1 MSQWREVK
9 LDKEFT
15 PVEIPT
21 DLYEQIEEKIKDTE
35 VSSVADFILTLL
47 KEKLSKDQEETDSLS
62 SEDEE
67 KVKERLKALGYM
79 D

>member
-1 MSQWREVK
+1 M
-9 LDKEFT
+9 DKRFT
-15 PVEIPT
+15 TVEIPT
-21 DLYEQIEEKIKDTE
+21 DLYDQIEEKIKNTE
-35 VSSVADFILTLL
+35 VLSAADFIITLL
-47 KEKLSKDQEETDSLS
+47 KEKLSKDQKETDSLS

>member
-1 MSQWREVK
+1 M
-9 LDKEFT
+9 DKENT
-15 PVEIPT
+15 LVEIPT
-21 DLYEQIEEKIKDTE
+21 DLYKQVEEKIKKSE
-35 VSSVADFILTLL
+35 LSSVADFITTLL
-47 KEKLSKDQEETDSLS
+47 KDKLSIDQPETDSLS

>member
-1 MSQWREVK
+1 MDNEYTS
-9 LDKEFT
+9 
-15 PVEIPT
+15 VEIPAE
-21 DLYEQIEEKIKDTE
+21 LYKQIEEKIQTSNM
-35 VSSVADFILTLL
+35 SSVADFITTLL
-47 KEKLSKDQEETDSLS
+47 KENLSSDQAQAETETDSLS

>member
-1 MSQWREVK
+1 MNKDYTS
-9 LDKEFT
+9 
-15 PVEIPT
+15 VEIPT
-21 DLYEQIEEKIKDTE
+21 DIFKQIEEKIRNSD
-35 VSSVADFILTLL
+35 VPSVADFITTLL
-47 KEKLSKDQEETDSLS
+47 KKKLSSDQSETDSLS

>member
-1 MSQWREVK
+1 M
-9 LDKEFT
+9 DKEYT

-21 DLYEQIEEKIKDTE
+21 DLYKQIEDKISNSD
-35 VSSVADFILTLL
+35 VSSVADFVTTLL
-47 KEKLSKDQEETDSLS
+47 KDKLSIDQPETDSLS

>member
-1 MSQWREVK
+1 M
-9 LDKEFT
+9 DKEYT

-21 DLYEQIEEKIKDTE
+21 DLYKQIEKIISNSDM
-35 VSSVADFILTLL
+35 SSVADYITSLL
-47 KEKLSKDQEETDSLS
+47 KEKLSNDKPETGSLS
-62 SEDEE
+62 SDDEE

>member
-1 MSQWREVK
+1 M
-9 LDKEFT
+9 DKENT

-21 DLYEQIEEKIKDTE
+21 DLYKQIEEKIKKSD
-35 VSSVADFILTLL
+35 VSSVADFITTLL
-47 KEKLSKDQEETDSLS
+47 KDKLSIDQSEKDSLS

>member
-1 MSQWREVK
+1 M
-9 LDKEFT
+9 DKKFT
-15 PVEIPT
+15 TVEIPT
-21 DLYEQIEEKIKDTE
+21 DLYDQIEEKIKNTE
-35 VSSVADFILTLL
+35 VLSAADFILTLL
-47 KEKLSKDQEETDSLS
+47 KEKLSKDQKETDSLS

>member
-1 MSQWREVK
+1 M
-9 LDKEFT
+9 DKEYT

-21 DLYEQIEEKIKDTE
+21 DLYKQIEEKIKNSD
-35 VSSVADFILTLL
+35 VSSVADFITTLL
-47 KEKLSKDQEETDSLS
+47 KEKLSSDQTETDSLS

-67 KVKERLKALGYM
+67 KVKARLKALGYM

>member
-1 MSQWREVK
+1 M
-9 LDKEFT
+9 DKKYT

-21 DLYEQIEEKIKDTE
+21 DLYEKIEEKIKNTD
-35 VSSVADFILTLL
+35 VSTVTDFITTLL
-47 KEKLSKDQEETDSLS
+47 KEKLANDQEETDSLS

>member
-1 MSQWREVK
+1 MDKKFTTVK
-9 LDKEFT
+9 
-15 PVEIPT
+15 IPT
-21 DLYEQIEEKIKDTE
+21 DLYDQIEEKIKNTE
-35 VSSVADFILTLL
+35 VLSAADFIITLL
-47 KEKLSKDQEETDSLS
+47 KEKLSKDQKETDSLS

>member
-1 MSQWREVK
+1 M
-9 LDKEFT
+9 DKEYT

-21 DLYEQIEEKIKDTE
+21 DLYEKIEEKIKNTD
-35 VSSVADFILTLL
+35 VSSVANFITTLL
-47 KEKLSKDQEETDSLS
+47 KEKLAKDQEETDSLS

>member
-1 MSQWREVK
+1 M
-9 LDKEFT
+9 DKENT

-21 DLYEQIEEKIKDTE
+21 DLYKKIEEKIKKSE
-35 VSSVADFILTLL
+35 VSSVADFITTLL
-47 KEKLSKDQEETDSLS
+47 KDKLSIDQPETNSLS

>member
-1 MSQWREVK
+1 M
-9 LDKEFT
+9 DKEFT

-35 VSSVADFILTLL
+35 ESSVADFILTLL

>member
-1 MSQWREVK
+1 M
-9 LDKEFT
+9 DKDYT

-21 DLYEQIEEKIKDTE
+21 DLYKQIEEKISHSD
-35 VSSVADFILTLL
+35 VSSVADFITTLL
-47 KEKLSKDQEETDSLS
+47 KEKLSDDQSEGGSLS
-62 SEDEE
+62 SNDEE

>member
-1 MSQWREVK
+1 M
-9 LDKEFT
+9 DKEFT

-21 DLYEQIEEKIKDTE
+21 DLYEQIEEKIKNTE
-35 VSSVADFILTLL
+35 VLSVADFITTLL

>member
-1 MSQWREVK
+1 M
-9 LDKEFT
+9 DKEYT

-21 DLYEQIEEKIKDTE
+21 DLYEKIEEKIKNNELST
-35 VSSVADFILTLL
+35 VADFITTLL
-47 KEKLSKDQEETDSLS
+47 KEKLAKDQEETDSLS

>member
-1 MSQWREVK
+1 M
-9 LDKEFT
+9 DKEYT
-15 PVEIPT
+15 SVEIPT
-21 DLYEQIEEKIKDTE
+21 ELYEKIEEKIKNTD
-35 VSSVADFILTLL
+35 VSTVANFITTLL
-47 KEKLSKDQEETDSLS
+47 EEKLSKDQIETDSMS

>member
-1 MSQWREVK
+1 M
-9 LDKEFT
+9 DKKFT
-15 PVEIPT
+15 TVEIPT
-21 DLYEQIEEKIKDTE
+21 DIYDQIEEKIKNTE
-35 VSSVADFILTLL
+35 VLSAADFILTLL
-47 KEKLSKDQEETDSLS
+47 KEKLSKDQKETDSLS

>member
-1 MSQWREVK
+1 M
-9 LDKEFT
+9 DKEFT

-21 DLYEQIEEKIKDTE
+21 ELYEQIEEKIKDTE
-35 VSSVADFILTLL
+35 VSSVADFILILL

>member
-1 MSQWREVK
+1 MGKEYTRVK
-9 LDKEFT
+9 
-15 PVEIPT
+15 IPI
-21 DLYEQIEEKIKDTE
+21 DLYKQIEEKIKNSD
-35 VSSVADFILTLL
+35 VSSVTDFITTLL
-47 KEKLSKDQEETDSLS
+47 KEKLSSDQPETAPLS

>member
-1 MSQWREVK
+1 M
-9 LDKEFT
+9 DKENT
-15 PVEIPT
+15 LVEIPT
-21 DLYEQIEEKIKDTE
+21 DIYKLIEEKIKKSD
-35 VSSVADFILTLL
+35 VSSVAEFITTLL
-47 KEKLSKDQEETDSLS
+47 KDKLSIDQPETDSLS

>member
-1 MSQWREVK
+1 M
-9 LDKEFT
+9 DKKYT
-15 PVEIPT
+15 PVEIPM
-21 DLYEQIEEKIKDTE
+21 DLYEKIEEKIKNTD
-35 VSSVADFILTLL
+35 VSSVADFITTLL
-47 KEKLSKDQEETDSLS
+47 KEKLAKDQEETDSLS

>member
-1 MSQWREVK
+1 ME
-9 LDKEFT
+9 KETT
-15 PVEIPT
+15 PVEIPK
-21 DLYEQIEEKIKDTE
+21 DLYKQIEEKIAHSGE
-35 VSSVADFILTLL
+35 SSVEGFVIALL
-47 KEKLSKDQEETDSLS
+47 KEKLSSNQAESESLS

>member
-1 MSQWREVK
+1 M
-9 LDKEFT
+9 DKEFT
-15 PVEIPT
+15 PVEIPK
-21 DLYEQIEEKIKDTE
+21 DLYDQIEEKIKNTE
-35 VSSVADFILTLL
+35 VSSVADFITTLL
-47 KEKLSKDQEETDSLS
+47 KEKLSKNQKETDSLS

>member
-1 MSQWREVK
+1 M
-9 LDKEFT
+9 DKEFT
-15 PVEIPT
+15 TVEIPT
-21 DLYEQIEEKIKDTE
+21 DLYDQIEEEIKNTE
-35 VSSVADFILTLL
+35 VLSVADFILTLL
-47 KEKLSKDQEETDSLS
+47 KEKLSKDQKETDSLS

>member
-1 MSQWREVK
+1 M
-9 LDKEFT
+9 DKEYT

-21 DLYEQIEEKIKDTE
+21 DLYKQIEEKIKTSNM
-35 VSSVADFILTLL
+35 SSVTDFITALL
-47 KEKLSKDQEETDSLS
+47 KDSLS
-62 SEDEE
+62 SGQTHNEADSLSREDEE

>member
-1 MSQWREVK
+1 M
-9 LDKEFT
+9 DKKFT
-15 PVEIPT
+15 TVEIPI
-21 DLYEQIEEKIKDTE
+21 DLYDQIEEKIKNTE
-35 VSSVADFILTLL
+35 VLSAADFIITLL
-47 KEKLSKDQEETDSLS
+47 KEKLSKDQKETDSLS

>member
-1 MSQWREVK
+1 M
-9 LDKEFT
+9 DKEFT

-21 DLYEQIEEKIKDTE
+21 DLYEQIEEKIKNTE
-35 VSSVADFILTLL
+35 GLSVADFILTLL
-47 KEKLSKDQEETDSLS
+47 KEKLSKDQKETDSLS

>member
-1 MSQWREVK
+1 M
-9 LDKEFT
+9 DKEYT

-21 DLYEQIEEKIKDTE
+21 DLYEKIEEKIKHTE
-35 VSSVADFILTLL
+35 VSSVANFITTLL
-47 KEKLSKDQEETDSLS
+47 KEKLAKDQAETDSLS

>member
-1 MSQWREVK
+1 M
-9 LDKEFT
+9 DKEYT

-21 DLYEQIEEKIKDTE
+21 DLYEKIEKKIKNTDLST
-35 VSSVADFILTLL
+35 VADFITTLL
-47 KEKLSKDQEETDSLS
+47 KEKLAKDQEEPDSLS

>member
-1 MSQWREVK
+1 M
-9 LDKEFT
+9 DKKFT
-15 PVEIPT
+15 TVEIPT
-21 DLYEQIEEKIKDTE
+21 DLYDQIEEKIKNTE
-35 VSSVADFILTLL
+35 VLSAADFIITLL
-47 KEKLSKDQEETDSLS
+47 KEKLSKDQKETDSLS